1 MYLSVLTDRVS
12 GTFTHKCTHELKS
25 TRHAVGDPVLDS
37 QAQCYL
43 SHVDGDSGAN
53 FIRSSDI
60 SSILSVT
67 LDRDLYEPALM
78 RANTLTANKSL
89 IEGTDV
95 GNGVPDDEL

>member
-1 MYLSVLTDRVS
+1 MSVLTDRVS
-12 GTFTHKCTHELKS
+12 EEFTHELKS

-43 SHVDGDSGAN
+43 SHVGGDSGAN

-60 SSILSVT
+60 SSNLSVT
-67 LDRDLYEPALM
+67 PDRDLYEPALI